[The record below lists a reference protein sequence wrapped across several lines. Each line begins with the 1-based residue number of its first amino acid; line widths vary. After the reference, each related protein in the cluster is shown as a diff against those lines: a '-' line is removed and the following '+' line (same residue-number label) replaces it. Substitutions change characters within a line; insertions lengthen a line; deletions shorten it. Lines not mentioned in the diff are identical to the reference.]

1 MRLAGLC
8 KNSLGFVFPY
18 GPCAIC
24 GEDSRHG
31 PAPGICRSCWRDRRR
46 VEAPACPVCGF
57 PLPPVEGQTSHTC
70 GECLKDPPAFEAH
83 VSAFLYAGPVRKLLL
98 LYKDLRRYPLAD
110 LLGTALARKVR
121 RTWPDEKWDAIVYVP
136 SPLKKRML
144 RGFEPAGLIARAAAK
159 RLGLPC
165 RRFLKPMKAT
175 RIQKGLTSAERR
187 KNLSG
192 AFTASKKELEG
203 KRVLLVDD
211 IRTTG
216 TTLREAARVLARAG
230 ATVHAATVAVTLK
243 RDLDLVA
250 ASKQPLEDNKNR

>member
-1 MRLAGLC
+1 MKLARPCGRLI
-8 KNSLGFVFPY
+8 GFVFPF

-31 PAPGICRSCWRDRRR
+31 PAPGICRSCWRERRR
-46 VEAPACPVCGF
+46 VGPPSCPVCGF

-70 GECLKDPPAFEAH
+70 GECLEDPPAFEAH
-83 VSAFLYAGPVRKLLL
+83 VSAYLYAGPVRKLLL
-98 LYKDLRRYPLAD
+98 LYKDMKRYPLAD
-110 LLGTALARKVR
+110 LLGTALARRVR
-121 RTWPDEKWDAIVYVP
+121 RTWPDEKWDAVVYVP
-136 SPLKKRML
+136 SPVRKRML
-144 RGFEPAGLIARAAAK
+144 RGFEPAGLIARAAAR

-175 RIQKGLTSAERR
+175 RTQKGLTSAERR

-192 AFTASKKELEG
+192 AFAASKKDLDG

-230 ATVHAATVAVTLK
+230 AAVHAATVAVTLK
-243 RDLDLVA
+243 RDLDLVRA
-250 ASKQPLEDNKNR
+250 PKEPGEENVSR